1 MKAIQKGF
9 TLIELLIVIA
19 IIGILAAIALP
30 AYQQY
35 MGRAQA
41 TEAFQ
46 IVSGL
51 QSDIG
56 IYAFEK
62 GSFDKIAEDTAITA
76 AAQKLKGKYVGSVTV
91 TGAGVIT
98 VNFTSGQLKDKNI
111 TLTPGLSAD
120 KQLRGWQCG
129 GTVAAEYLPSTCR
142 DEVTTG

>member
-41 TEAFQ
+41 SEAFQ
-46 IVSGL
+46 VVAGL
-51 QSDIG
+51 QQDVA

-62 GSFDKIAEDTAITA
+62 GDFTGIGSDASVQNSATN
-76 AAQKLKGKYVGSVTV
+76 LKGKYVTDGGVTV
-91 TGAGVIT
+91 ADGTGLIT
-98 VNFTSGQLKDKNI
+98 VPFDNGQLSGKNI
-111 TLTPGLSAD
+111 TLEPQLDTGT
-120 KQLRGWQCG
+120 KQITGWKCG
-129 GTVAAEYLPSTCR
+129 GSVDPQYLPNTCQ
-142 DEVTTG
+142 